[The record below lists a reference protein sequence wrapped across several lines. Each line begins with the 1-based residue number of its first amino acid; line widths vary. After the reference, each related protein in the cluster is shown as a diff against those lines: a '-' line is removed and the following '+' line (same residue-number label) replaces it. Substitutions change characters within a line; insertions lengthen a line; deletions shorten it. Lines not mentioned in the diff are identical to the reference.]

1 MNHAPYDDCDK
12 AKEGFCLFRNTM
24 TAKPCGRS
32 GSSLIQILICVAI
45 IGLLASLLMPF
56 FETALKNARS
66 AKCVSNLR
74 QLWHAGMLFA
84 QEHNGRFCSLNIDKS
99 ENDAKSPGFREY
111 LGYSS
116 MLYKETAYSCP
127 QAQRSEVAGGGYM
140 FRSYGI
146 NRLTV
151 ANWAPADSGAT
162 VVNGALEHV
171 LNVPHPSKTLYLA
184 DGVPNIES
192 KTATTSGKGVN
203 YFTNINSS
211 NGTSANFI
219 HADCLNAVFVDGH
232 VSALRREDM
241 AKPQGNALWGGN
253 DPD

>member
-151 ANWAPADSGAT
+151 ANWAPADSGGHRGKWRPGTRPQRAPPQQDALSGRRSPQYRIQNRHNLRKRRQLFHEYQFFQRHFGKFHPCRLPECSVCGRTRLRAAKGRYGKAT
-162 VVNGALEHV
+162 GKCAL
-171 LNVPHPSKTLYLA
+171 
-184 DGVPNIES
+184 G
-192 KTATTSGKGVN
+192 
-203 YFTNINSS
+203 
-211 NGTSANFI
+211 
-219 HADCLNAVFVDGH
+219 
-232 VSALRREDM
+232 R
-241 AKPQGNALWGGN
+241 Q
-253 DPD
+253 